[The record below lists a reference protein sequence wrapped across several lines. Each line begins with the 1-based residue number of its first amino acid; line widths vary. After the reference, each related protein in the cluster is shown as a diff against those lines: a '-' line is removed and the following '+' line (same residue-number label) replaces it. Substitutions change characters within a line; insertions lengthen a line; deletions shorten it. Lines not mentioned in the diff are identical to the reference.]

1 MTDFGRFL
9 KAEKMEQDEAIY
21 LRIIQKTYQQHVSS
35 RDHNKRV
42 DGMYQCL
49 EAQHAAGHRC
59 LPKHLL
65 SLIYH
70 VLEK

>member
-9 KAEKMEQDEAIY
+9 KAKKMERDEAIY
-21 LRIIQKTYQQHVSS
+21 LRIIQKIYQQHASS
-35 RDHNKRV
+35 RDDDKRV

-49 EAQHAAGHRC
+49 EAQHAAGHRS
-59 LPKHLL
+59 LPKHAL
-65 SLIYH
+65 SLMYH